1 VKTDEHRALID
12 VITAPDIVGRP
23 YVASKSIADDRLA
36 LLRKAFDATVADKD
50 FVADATKMDLTV
62 SPMNGADAE
71 AHVRKI
77 YQATPG
83 TIDALKAS
91 IK

>member
-1 VKTDEHRALID
+1 
-12 VITAPDIVGRP
+12 
-23 YVASKSIADDRLA
+23 
-36 LLRKAFDATVADKD
+36 
-50 FVADATKMDLTV
+50 MDLTV